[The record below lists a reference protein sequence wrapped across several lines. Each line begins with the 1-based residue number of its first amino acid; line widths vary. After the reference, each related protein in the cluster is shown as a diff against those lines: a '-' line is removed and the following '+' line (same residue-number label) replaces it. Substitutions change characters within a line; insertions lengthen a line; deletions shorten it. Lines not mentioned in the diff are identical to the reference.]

1 MTMLQFENVDL
12 SAAKIMVIGV
22 GGGGCNA
29 VNRMIVSGLKG
40 VEFMAVNTDQ
50 QVLNRSRAE
59 VKVTIGQKLTRG
71 LGAGGNP
78 EIGQKS
84 AEENIDDIIK
94 HIKDRDMIFITAGM
108 GGGTGTGAAPVIAK
122 AAKESG
128 ALTVGVVSKPFG
140 FEQRRRAEQAD
151 LGIKFLKKYV
161 DSLVVIPNDKL
172 LQMDDVR
179 LTVTQAFELADDVL
193 KLGVQGI
200 SDLINE
206 EGIINCDFADVKTV
220 MQDRGLAHMGVGRGS
235 GENMIDDAINEVIA
249 SPLLDTSLDGAK
261 ALLLNITSGDD
272 IGMMDVD
279 YIARKI
285 GESVDPD
292 VNLIFGMVPK
302 EDMQGSIVLTVIAT
316 GIDDDH
322 SPELADSESSDNDV
336 APIPNPATS
345 SDAFSIGNAGGLNP
359 AYRDISRGEA
369 EKRVVDNSNDLNAV
383 EDENTARAAEKNIED
398 KFRQAS
404 AFDIPNFLKR

>member
-84 AEENIDDIIK
+84 AEENIDDILK

-128 ALTVGVVSKPFG
+128 ALTVGVVSKPFS
-140 FEQRRRAEQAD
+140 FEQRRRSEQAD

-172 LQMDDVR
+172 LQMEDLK
-179 LTVTQAFELADDVL
+179 LTVTQAFQLADDVL

-322 SPELADSESSDNDV
+322 LPELTDSETSGNDV
-336 APIPNPATS
+336 APVPNST
-345 SDAFSIGNAGGLNP
+345 AFFNNFSVGNAGEPNP
-359 AYRDISRGEA
+359 EYRNMSRDEAAKEVVDDLSKSNAAEEANAAREA
-369 EKRVVDNSNDLNAV
+369 EK
-383 EDENTARAAEKNIED
+383 EIED
-398 KFRQAS
+398 KFKSAS

>member
-84 AEENIDDIIK
+84 AEENIDDILK

-128 ALTVGVVSKPFG
+128 ALTVGVVSKPFS
-140 FEQRRRAEQAD
+140 FEQRRRSEQAD

-172 LQMDDVR
+172 LQMEDLK
-179 LTVTQAFELADDVL
+179 LTVTQAFQLADDVL

-322 SPELADSESSDNDV
+322 LPELTDSETSGNDV
-336 APIPNPATS
+336 APVPNPTAS
-345 SDAFSIGNAGGLNP
+345 FDNFSVGNAGRPNP
-359 AYRDISRGEA
+359 EYRNMSRHEAAKEVVDDLSKSNAAEEANAAREA
-369 EKRVVDNSNDLNAV
+369 EK
-383 EDENTARAAEKNIED
+383 EIED
-398 KFRQAS
+398 KFKSAS

>member
-1 MTMLQFENVDL
+1 MLF
-12 SAAKIMVIGV
+12 
-22 GGGGCNA
+22 
-29 VNRMIVSGLKG
+29 
-40 VEFMAVNTDQ
+40 
-50 QVLNRSRAE
+50 RS
-59 VKVTIGQKLTRG
+59 
-71 LGAGGNP
+71 
-78 EIGQKS
+78 
-84 AEENIDDIIK
+84 
-94 HIKDRDMIFITAGM
+94 
-108 GGGTGTGAAPVIAK
+108 
-122 AAKESG
+122 
-128 ALTVGVVSKPFG
+128 
-140 FEQRRRAEQAD
+140 
-151 LGIKFLKKYV
+151 IKFLKKYV

-172 LQMDDVR
+172 LQMEDLK
-179 LTVTQAFELADDVL
+179 LTVTQAFQLADDVL

-220 MQDRGLAHMGVGRGS
+220 MQDRGLVHMGVSRGS

-322 SPELADSESSDNDV
+322 LPELTDSETSGNDV
-336 APIPNPATS
+336 APVPNST
-345 SDAFSIGNAGGLNP
+345 AFFNNFSVGNAGGPNP
-359 AYRDISRGEA
+359 EYRNMSRDEAAKEVVDDLSKSNAAEEANAAREA
-369 EKRVVDNSNDLNAV
+369 EK
-383 EDENTARAAEKNIED
+383 EIED
-398 KFRQAS
+398 KFKSAS

>member
-84 AEENIDDIIK
+84 AEENIDDILK

-128 ALTVGVVSKPFG
+128 ALTVGVVSKPFS
-140 FEQRRRAEQAD
+140 FEQRRRSEQAD

-172 LQMDDVR
+172 LQMEDLK
-179 LTVTQAFELADDVL
+179 LTVTQAFQLADDVL

-322 SPELADSESSDNDV
+322 LPELTDSETSGNDV
-336 APIPNPATS
+336 APVPNST
-345 SDAFSIGNAGGLNP
+345 AFFNNFSVGNAGGPNP
-359 AYRDISRGEA
+359 EYRNMSRDEAAKKVVDDLSKSNAAEEANAAREA
-369 EKRVVDNSNDLNAV
+369 EK
-383 EDENTARAAEKNIED
+383 EIED
-398 KFRQAS
+398 KFKSAS

>member
-78 EIGQKS
+78 ETGQKS
-84 AEENIDDIIK
+84 AEENIDDILK

-128 ALTVGVVSKPFG
+128 ALTVGVVSKPFS
-140 FEQRRRAEQAD
+140 FEQRRRSEQAD

-172 LQMDDVR
+172 LQMEDLK
-179 LTVTQAFELADDVL
+179 LTVTQAFQLADDVL

-322 SPELADSESSDNDV
+322 LPELTDSETSGNDV
-336 APIPNPATS
+336 APVPNPTAS
-345 SDAFSIGNAGGLNP
+345 FDNFSVGNAGRPNP
-359 AYRDISRGEA
+359 EYRNMSRHEAAKEVVDDLSKSNAAEEANAAREA
-369 EKRVVDNSNDLNAV
+369 EK
-383 EDENTARAAEKNIED
+383 EIED
-398 KFRQAS
+398 KFKSAS

>member
-84 AEENIDDIIK
+84 AEENIDDILK

-128 ALTVGVVSKPFG
+128 ALTVGVVSKPFS
-140 FEQRRRAEQAD
+140 FEQRRRSEQAD

-172 LQMDDVR
+172 LQMEDLK
-179 LTVTQAFELADDVL
+179 LTVTQAFQLADDVL

-322 SPELADSESSDNDV
+322 LPELTDSETSGNDV
-336 APIPNPATS
+336 APVPNPTAS
-345 SDAFSIGNAGGLNP
+345 FDNFSVGNAGRPNPEYRNMSRHEAAKEVVDDLNRSN
-359 AYRDISRGEA
+359 AAEEANAAREA
-369 EKRVVDNSNDLNAV
+369 EK
-383 EDENTARAAEKNIED
+383 EIED
-398 KFRQAS
+398 KFKSAS

>member
-84 AEENIDDIIK
+84 AEENIDDILK

-128 ALTVGVVSKPFG
+128 ALTVGVVSKPFS
-140 FEQRRRAEQAD
+140 FEQRRRSEQAD

-172 LQMDDVR
+172 LQMEDLK
-179 LTVTQAFELADDVL
+179 LTVTQAFQLADDVL

-322 SPELADSESSDNDV
+322 LPELTDSETSGNDV
-336 APIPNPATS
+336 TPVPNST
-345 SDAFSIGNAGGLNP
+345 AFFNNFSVGNAGGPNSE
-359 AYRDISRGEA
+359 YRNMSRDEAAKEVVDDLSKSNAAEEANAAREA
-369 EKRVVDNSNDLNAV
+369 EK
-383 EDENTARAAEKNIED
+383 EIED
-398 KFRQAS
+398 KFKSAS

>member
-369 EKRVVDNSNDLNAV
+369 EKRVVDNSNDLNVV

>member
-84 AEENIDDIIK
+84 AEENIDDILK

-128 ALTVGVVSKPFG
+128 ALTVGVVSKPFS
-140 FEQRRRAEQAD
+140 FEQRRRSEQAD

-172 LQMDDVR
+172 LQMEDLK
-179 LTVTQAFELADDVL
+179 LTVTQAFQLADDVL

-322 SPELADSESSDNDV
+322 LPELTDSETSGNDV
-336 APIPNPATS
+336 APVPNPTAS
-345 SDAFSIGNAGGLNP
+345 FDNFSVGNAGRPNP
-359 AYRDISRGEA
+359 EYRNMSRHEAAKEVVDDLSRSNAAEEANAAREA
-369 EKRVVDNSNDLNAV
+369 EK
-383 EDENTARAAEKNIED
+383 EIED
-398 KFRQAS
+398 KFKSAS

>member
-84 AEENIDDIIK
+84 AEENIDDILK

-128 ALTVGVVSKPFG
+128 ALTVGVVSKPFS
-140 FEQRRRAEQAD
+140 FEQRRRSEQAD

-172 LQMDDVR
+172 LQMEDLK
-179 LTVTQAFELADDVL
+179 LTVTQAFQLADDVL

-322 SPELADSESSDNDV
+322 FPELTDSETSGNDV
-336 APIPNPATS
+336 APVPNST
-345 SDAFSIGNAGGLNP
+345 AFFNNFSVGNAGGPNP
-359 AYRDISRGEA
+359 ECRNMSRDEAAKEVVDDLSRSNAAEEANAAREA
-369 EKRVVDNSNDLNAV
+369 EK
-383 EDENTARAAEKNIED
+383 EIED
-398 KFRQAS
+398 KFKSAS